1 MSALLPPLPA
11 LLQAA
16 ASAQAA
22 GSPQTASPDSA
33 GPLSVLVRTLT
44 QGEGSPLDLLS
55 NEAFLRVL
63 GQVLSAVLVLAV
75 GFPLLFAVGRGVR
88 GWVSRRYSPQRGL
101 VAGKIVYYVGGILLI
116 LTFLGQVGI
125 RLGPLLGAAG
135 VVGIALGF
143 ASQTSV
149 SNIISGFFL
158 IAEQP
163 FRVDDVIQVGT
174 TTGRVLSIDMLSV
187 KLRTF
192 DNRFVRIPNE
202 TIVKSEVV
210 TLTRFPIRRIDLLVG
225 VAYREDLAR
234 VREVLLAVAREE
246 RAILMEPEPQLIF
259 EGFGNSSVDF
269 RFVVWATRES
279 FLEARNTLA
288 EGIKA
293 RFDRE
298 GIEIPFPHVSVY
310 AGSVTEPMPVRVVRA
325 DGAGA
330 GGSPGVADETESK
343 QEGSGSPRSDG
354 ESRPS

>member
-1 MSALLPPLPA
+1 MPIGPSTSSL
-11 LLQAA
+11 AA
-16 ASAQAA
+16 AWLQVPPAA
-22 GSPQTASPDSA
+22 PAPPDSA
-33 GPLSVLVRTLT
+33 GPLSVLVRTLLR
-44 QGEGSPLDLLS
+44 EGGDPLELLA

-63 GQVLSAVLVLAV
+63 GQVVSAILILVV
-75 GFPLLFAVGRGVR
+75 GFPLLFALGRGVR
-88 GWVSRRYSPQRGL
+88 GWVTRRYSAQRGL
-101 VAGKIVYYVGGILLI
+101 VAGKVVYYVGGIVLL

-163 FRVDDVIQVGT
+163 FRVDDVIQVGS

-210 TLTRFPIRRIDLLVG
+210 TLTRFPIRRIDLMVG
-225 VAYREDLAR
+225 VAYREELAR
-234 VREVLLAVAREE
+234 VREVLLDVARDN
-246 RAILMEPEPQLIF
+246 RKILMEPQPMVLF
-259 EGFGNSSVDF
+259 EGFGASSVDF
-269 RFVVWATRES
+269 RFVAWATREH
-279 FLEARNTLA
+279 FMEARNSLA
-288 EGIKA
+288 DGVKA
-293 RFDRE
+293 RLDAE

-310 AGSVTEPMPVRVVRA
+310 AGSVTDPMPLRIVKAPATPGEATLEGEVRE
-325 DGAGA
+325 
-330 GGSPGVADETESK
+330 P
-343 QEGSGSPRSDG
+343 SG
-354 ESRPS
+354 E

>member
-1 MSALLPPLPA
+1 MRDITPQTALPA
-11 LLQAA
+11 ILLQLPDPQAA
-16 ASAQAA
+16 A
-22 GSPQTASPDSA
+22 PDSL
-33 GPLSVLVRTLT
+33 GPLAVLVRTLLREG
-44 QGEGSPLDLLS
+44 GEPLELLA

-63 GQVLSAVLVLAV
+63 GQVVSAFLILFV

-88 GWVSRRYSPQRGL
+88 GWVTRRYSAQRGL
-101 VAGKIVYYVGGILLI
+101 VAGKVVYYLGGIVLL

-163 FRVDDVIQVGT
+163 FRVDDIIQVGN

-210 TLTRFPIRRIDLLVG
+210 TLTRFPIRRIDLMVG

-234 VREVLLAVAREE
+234 VRAALLEVARDN
-246 RAILMEPEPQLIF
+246 RKVLMEPEPMVLF
-259 EGFGNSSVDF
+259 EGFGTSSVDF
-269 RFVVWATRES
+269 RFVAWATRED
-279 FLEARNTLA
+279 FVDARNSLA
-288 EGIKA
+288 DGVKA
-293 RFDRE
+293 RFDAD

-310 AGSVTEPMPVRVVRA
+310 AGSVTDPMPLRVVGEEDTGGE
-325 DGAGA
+325 DGPRPPET
-330 GGSPGVADETESK
+330 GS
-343 QEGSGSPRSDG
+343 
-354 ESRPS
+354 